1 MFNWQNVAP
10 EGIGNT
16 QATRALTNATV
27 GAVLVQQVIDRT
39 IQDVSVRYRG
49 AQAALT
55 RKTGTPGATHAIN
68 RRAPGT
74 TGAEW
79 LLDTDSITD
88 ENGTYTQALFP
99 YRILGTKV
107 RVTRF
112 QQATGANY
120 IDTMVTELTQKAN
133 DFAQALE
140 TAIIKGDTSVNSKQF
155 NGLLTLTNAVSGQVV
170 ANSSAVDALQLTKLD
185 ATIDA
190 VRPGNRALITSLGGA
205 RALNRALQVQQRFT
219 NETMPVAG
227 FRVPIYDD
235 CPVFKSTEV
244 PDVLNCNSSGA
255 LLTYS
260 GGTSTAIICV
270 NTDEV
275 FISELN
281 PLTAVALPMVTSQYN
296 EVEMYWY
303 GTLVH
308 ANTKGSAMLTNLAPA
323 S

>member
-1 MFNWQNVAP
+1 MSFNWNDVAP
-10 EGIGNT
+10 EP
-16 QATRALTNATV
+16 QQTRALSNATV

-39 IQDVSVRYRG
+39 IQDISVRYRG
-49 AQAALT
+49 GQAALM
-55 RKTGTPGATHAIN
+55 RKAGTPGAAHAIT

-79 LLDTDSITD
+79 VLDTDTVTE
-88 ENGTYTQALFP
+88 ENGTYTQVLFP
-99 YRILGTKV
+99 YKILISKV
-107 RVTRF
+107 KVTRF
-112 QQATGANY
+112 QQVTGANY
-120 IDTMVTELTQKAN
+120 IDTMVTELTAKAT

-140 TAIIKGDTSVNSKQF
+140 TCIIRGDTAVNSKQF
-155 NGLLTLTNAVSGQVV
+155 SGLLTLTNAVSGQVV

-190 VRPGNRALITSLGGA
+190 VRPGNRALIVSLGGN
-205 RALNRALQVQQRFT
+205 RALNKALQIQQRFT
-219 NETMPVAG
+219 NITEAVAG
-227 FRVPIYDD
+227 FRVPVYDD
-235 CPVFKSTEV
+235 CRVFKSTEL
-244 PDVLNCNSSGA
+244 PDVLTANSSGA
-255 LLTYS
+255 LLDYS

-275 FISELN
+275 FISEIN
-281 PLTAVALPMVTSQYN
+281 PLTAVALPMVSSQFS

-308 ANTKGSAMLTNLAPA
+308 ANTKGSAMLTNVAPA